1 MGEIFSMGI
10 ESALGGNDKGAFR
23 SENNH
28 SIDVEMRELIENL
41 WKAGNFVLLKDC

>member
-1 MGEIFSMGI
+1 MGI

-28 SIDVEMRELIENL
+28 SIDVEVRADRKFMES
-41 WKAGNFVLLKDC
+41 W